1 MFHICYLNTYTI
13 YSIHIFTYIKTVAI
27 LQLWYWWWIL
37 NLTSWLVRAKSQ
49 QLATTRT
56 TRSNGHPH
64 RCNPSISQ
72 LFQWVERVGRRKCWI
87 IFSMAVARIDRGKEL
102 EIAVSDSD
110 VYCIFWGGRC
120 SSDFKILCSSL
131 HMLQHPK
138 QERVTYRSYS
148 LQPPKDFS
156 GASCRSRRNL
166 QCRVFFLYIA
176 ARAMV
181 LSLQI
186 HGAVGNGKIF
196 PRVPQDQLKILIEQ
210 ACLKITSRSW

>member
-1 MFHICYLNTYTI
+1 MFHIHIFKHIYNIQYTYI
-13 YSIHIFTYIKTVAI
+13 FIFTYIKPWQSWSCDIDGEFWIWHLDSSEPNRTNSQQLGQLGQTAILTVAI
-27 LQLWYWWWIL
+27 PAY
-37 NLTSWLVRAKSQ
+37 
-49 QLATTRT
+49 
-56 TRSNGHPH
+56 
-64 RCNPSISQ
+64 SQ

-102 EIAVSDSD
+102 EIAVSD

-131 HMLQHPK
+131 HMLHHPK
-138 QERVTYRSYS
+138 QERVTYS
-148 LQPPKDFS
+148 LQPPKHFS

-186 HGAVGNGKIF
+186 HGAVGNGKKF
-196 PRVPQDQLKILIEQ
+196 PRVPQDHLKILIEQ